1 MMTEEQLRVAAS
13 KRLERDGKVYS
24 TPIEVTLDVIGG
36 KWKSVL
42 AYHIIQGPQRFS
54 ELKRLVPGIT
64 EKMLTQTLRE
74 LERDGVVSRTVF
86 AEVPPRVEYRIT
98 EHGAS
103 LQPVLAAMCAWGRG
117 HWQQG
122 AASTEV

>member
-1 MMTEEQLRVAAS
+1 MTEEQLRIAAS
-13 KRLERDGKVYS
+13 KRLERDGKVYA

-54 ELKRLVPGIT
+54 ELKRL
-64 EKMLTQTLRE
+64 
-74 LERDGVVSRTVF
+74 VF

-122 AASTEV
+122 AASSEGMRN

>member
-1 MMTEEQLRVAAS
+1 MTEEQLRIAAS

-42 AYHIIQGPQRFS
+42 AYHIIQGPQ
-54 ELKRLVPGIT
+54 LVPGIT

-122 AASTEV
+122 AASAED

>member
-1 MMTEEQLRVAAS
+1 
-13 KRLERDGKVYS
+13 
-24 TPIEVTLDVIGG
+24 
-36 KWKSVL
+36 
-42 AYHIIQGPQRFS
+42 
-54 ELKRLVPGIT
+54 
-64 EKMLTQTLRE
+64 MLTQTLRE

-122 AASTEV
+122 AASAED